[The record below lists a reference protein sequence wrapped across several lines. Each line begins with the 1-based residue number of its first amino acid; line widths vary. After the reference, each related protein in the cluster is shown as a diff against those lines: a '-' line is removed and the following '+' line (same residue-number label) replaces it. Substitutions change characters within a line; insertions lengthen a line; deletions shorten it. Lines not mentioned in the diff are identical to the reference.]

1 MDTLQILIKIK
12 LLRIITSGIAPQT
25 LQTRL
30 TMKFQGS
37 QGYVATP
44 DLMLAV
50 NAAIT
55 LKRPLLIKGE
65 PGTGKTM
72 LAEEVAAALNMP
84 LLQWHVKSTTKAQQG
99 LYEYDAVSRL
109 RDSQLGD
116 ERVKDIHNYI
126 VKGVLWQAFTSDEP
140 VALLID
146 EIDKADIEFPNDL
159 LREIDRMEF
168 YCYETRELIK
178 AKNRPLVF
186 ITSNNEK
193 ELPDAFLRRCFFHYI
208 KFPEAATMQQIVD
221 VHFPGLKKEL
231 LGAAMKTFYDVRNLP
246 GIKKK
251 PSTSELL
258 DWIKLLVAED
268 IPLDALHSKDD
279 KIAVPPLVGALLKNE
294 QDVTLF
300 EKLVFMNQR
309 GR

>member
-1 MDTLQILIKIK
+1 
-12 LLRIITSGIAPQT
+12 
-25 LQTRL
+25 
-30 TMKFQGS
+30 MKFEGS
-37 QGYVATP
+37 DQYVATQ

-55 LKRPLLIKGE
+55 LQRPLLVKGE

-72 LAEEVAAALNMP
+72 LAEEVAAALKLP
-84 LLQWHVKSTTKAQQG
+84 LLQWHIKSTTKAQQG

-109 RDSQLGD
+109 RDSQIADADNGA
-116 ERVKDIHNYI
+116 RVRDIRNYI
-126 VKGVLWQAFTSDEP
+126 VRGILWQAFTAEQP

-159 LREIDRMEF
+159 LRELDRMEF
-168 YCYETRELIK
+168 YVYETRELVK
-178 AKNRPLVF
+178 ARHRPVVF

-208 KFPEAATMQQIVD
+208 KFPDAQTMKDIVD
-221 VHFPGLKKEL
+221 VHFPGLKQEL
-231 LGAAMKTFYDVRNLP
+231 LAAALKNFYDVRNLP
-246 GIKKK
+246 GLKKK

-258 DWIKLLVAED
+258 DWLKLLVAED
-268 IPLDALHSKDD
+268 IPAAALHSQDD
-279 KIAVPPLVGALLKNE
+279 KVAVPPLVGALLKNE

-300 EKLVFMNQR
+300 EKLVFMQR
-309 GR
+309 HNR

>member
-1 MDTLQILIKIK
+1 
-12 LLRIITSGIAPQT
+12 
-25 LQTRL
+25 
-30 TMKFQGS
+30 MKFQGS
-37 QGYVATP
+37 ENYVATQ

-55 LKRPLLIKGE
+55 LQRPLLVKGE
-65 PGTGKTM
+65 PGTGKTL
-72 LAEEVAAALNMP
+72 LAEEVATALGMP
-84 LLQWHVKSTTKAQQG
+84 LLQWHIKSTTKAQQG

-126 VKGVLWQAFTSDEP
+126 VRGVLWQAFTAEQP

-159 LREIDRMEF
+159 LRELDRMEF
-168 YCYETRELIK
+168 YCYETREMIR
-178 AKNRPLVF
+178 AKHRPLVF

-208 KFPEAATMQQIVD
+208 KFPEPETMKQIVD
-221 VHFPGLKKEL
+221 VHFPTLKSEL

-246 GIKKK
+246 GLKKK
-251 PSTSELL
+251 PSTSEFI
-258 DWIKLLVAED
+258 DWLKLLLAEE
-268 IPLDALHSKDD
+268 IPLSALQSADQKV
-279 KIAVPPLVGALLKNE
+279 AVPPLVGALLKNE
-294 QDVTLF
+294 QDVSLF

-309 GR
+309 NR

>member
-1 MDTLQILIKIK
+1 
-12 LLRIITSGIAPQT
+12 
-25 LQTRL
+25 
-30 TMKFQGS
+30 MKFQGS
-37 QGYVATP
+37 ENYVATD

-50 NAAIT
+50 NAAAT

-72 LAEEVAAALNMP
+72 LAEEVAQSLNMP
-84 LLQWHVKSTTKAQQG
+84 LLQWHIKSTTKAQQG

-116 ERVKDIHNYI
+116 EKVKDIQNYI
-126 VKGVLWQAFTSDEP
+126 VKGVLWQAFTADQP
-140 VALLID
+140 VVLLID

-168 YCYETRELIK
+168 YVYETRELIK
-178 AKNRPLVF
+178 AKHRPLVF

-208 KFPEAATMQQIVD
+208 KFPDAATMSRIVE
-221 VHFPGLKKEL
+221 VHFPKLRKEL
-231 LGAAMKTFYDVRNLP
+231 LSAALKNFYDVRNLP
-246 GIKKK
+246 GLKKK

-258 DWIKLLVAED
+258 DWLKLLVAED
-268 IPLDALHSKDD
+268 IPLEVLQSKDE
-279 KIAVPPLVGALLKNE
+279 KVSVPPLVGALLKNE
-294 QDVTLF
+294 QDVSLF
-300 EKLVFMNQR
+300 EKLVFMQR
-309 GR
+309 HNR

>member
-1 MDTLQILIKIK
+1 
-12 LLRIITSGIAPQT
+12 
-25 LQTRL
+25 
-30 TMKFQGS
+30 MKFQGS
-37 QGYVATP
+37 DNYVATD

-50 NAAIT
+50 NAAAT
-55 LKRPLLIKGE
+55 LKRPLLVKGE

-72 LAEEVAAALNMP
+72 LAEEVAQSLGLP
-84 LLQWHVKSTTKAQQG
+84 LLQWHIKSTTKAQQG

-126 VKGVLWQAFTSDEP
+126 VKGVLWQAFTSDQP

-168 YCYETRELIK
+168 YCYETRELIR
-178 AKNRPLVF
+178 AKHRPLVF

-208 KFPEAATMQQIVD
+208 KFPDADTMKSIVD
-221 VHFPGLKKEL
+221 VHFPGLKQEL
-231 LGAAMKTFYDVRNLP
+231 LSAALKRFYEVRNLP
-246 GIKKK
+246 GLKTK
-251 PSTSELL
+251 PSTSELI
-258 DWIKLLVAED
+258 DWLKLLVAED
-268 IPLDALHSKDD
+268 IPLEVLQSKDD
-279 KIAVPPLVGALLKNE
+279 KVAVPPLVGALLKNE
-294 QDVTLF
+294 QDVSLF
-300 EKLVFMNQR
+300 EKLVFMQKHNR
-309 GR
+309 